1 MKIVILYC
9 KLMVFAFLEA
19 KITSIV
25 LKWNVAMVDVQSTHM
40 SGQGEG
46 KTEEDCC
53 SEFGVEVVHH
63 FMNLSNIEIH
73 NMSDKA

>member
-1 MKIVILYC
+1 MKIVIVYC

-25 LKWNVAMVDVQSTHM
+25 LKWNAKMVDIQSTHM
-40 SGQGEG
+40 SGHGEG
-46 KTEEDCC
+46 RAEEDCC

-63 FMNLSNIEIH
+63 FVNLSNIEIH
-73 NMSDKA
+73 YIPDKA

>member
-1 MKIVILYC
+1 
-9 KLMVFAFLEA
+9 
-19 KITSIV
+19 
-25 LKWNVAMVDVQSTHM
+25 MVDVQSTHM

-63 FMNLSNIEIH
+63 FVNLSNIEIH
-73 NMSDKA
+73 NIPDKA